1 MKAWRY
7 AAAIVAIAAAI
18 SILLWSLR
26 SQSPIEPPRA
36 PGAMAA
42 RFATHA
48 SGDAR
53 APASGDTA
61 STPVVQEDSLRDT
74 EVDGGITFDAN
85 GRPRADR
92 DLRRL
97 FDYFLAR
104 TGEREPAAIRADL
117 RMHLRDA
124 LHLDAGAQA
133 QVMDWFD
140 KYVAVQR
147 ATVEMVRSGDLRR
160 DAARLRDLHR
170 GLLGDELARAWF
182 GTDDDYASYTAER
195 LRLAQD
201 KSLSAAD
208 KTQRLAD
215 IEAKM
220 DPVERENYH
229 AATDFQVA
237 SMQSRE
243 FAAAG
248 TDATTRHDERAAL
261 WGEEAATR
269 LGALDQAEAD
279 WNARVAAYARARDAL
294 LANSALSSDARETQ
308 LAALL
313 MGFSEAERRRVLS
326 LAQANA
332 LPPH

>member
-1 MKAWRY
+1 VKAWRY
-7 AAAIVAIAAAI
+7 AAAIVVIAAAI

-26 SQSPIEPPRA
+26 PRLPIAPSRA
-36 PGAMAA
+36 PAVTAA
-42 RFATHA
+42 RLAT
-48 SGDAR
+48 
-53 APASGDTA
+53 PASGDVRAPAAGDTA
-61 STPVVQEDSLRDT
+61 AASAVPEDSLRDT
-74 EVDGGITFDAN
+74 EVDGGVTLDAN

-104 TGEREPAAIRADL
+104 TSEREPTAIRADL
-117 RMHLRDA
+117 LAYLRNA
-124 LHLDAGAQA
+124 LHLDAAAQA
-133 QVMDWFD
+133 RVMDWFD
-140 KYVAVQR
+140 KYVAVQQ
-147 ATVEMVRSGDLRR
+147 ATVEMARSGDLRI
-160 DAARLRDLHR
+160 DAARLHDLHR

-195 LRLAQD
+195 LALAHD
-201 KSLSAAD
+201 KNLSAAD

-215 IEAKM
+215 IEAEM
-220 DPVERENYH
+220 DLLERENYH
-229 AATDFQVA
+229 AATDFQIA

-248 TDATTRHDERAAL
+248 ADAATRHAERAAL

-269 LGALDQAEAD
+269 LGTLDRAEAD
-279 WNARVAAYARARDAL
+279 WDARVAAYARARDAL
-294 LANSALSSDARETQ
+294 LANSALNSDAREIQ

-313 MGFSEAERRRVLS
+313 NGFSETERRRVLS

-332 LPPH
+332 LPRH